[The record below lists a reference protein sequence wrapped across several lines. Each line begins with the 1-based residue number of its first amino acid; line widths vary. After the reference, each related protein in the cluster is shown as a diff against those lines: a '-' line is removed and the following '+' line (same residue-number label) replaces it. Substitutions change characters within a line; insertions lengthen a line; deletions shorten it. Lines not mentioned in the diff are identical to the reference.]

1 MRSPLKHLS
10 RVFAGIKKYEL
21 ELPVKHIYLA
31 FDGSSLGLVNEYV
44 RAGSNGGKAAMDTI
58 RSVLTAISGSLR
70 RLDSGAH
77 IVIYEDWAS
86 PPAQGRLRIRKDDL
100 PEAVPGQAP
109 AQVEGVLLLKNDD
122 HSSFMSAFINEAK
135 TSLVQRQ
142 ADPASLENLID
153 VCWLLWAAPR
163 PKSSLTVLVTN
174 NLEGITPKVK
184 KLKQMGKNI
193 VILTGRRPDKLSKVL
208 GITVI
213 SIEGLFK

>member
-135 TSLVQRQ
+135 TSLVTEL
-142 ADPASLENLID
+142 DPG
-153 VCWLLWAAPR
+153 WLLWAAPR